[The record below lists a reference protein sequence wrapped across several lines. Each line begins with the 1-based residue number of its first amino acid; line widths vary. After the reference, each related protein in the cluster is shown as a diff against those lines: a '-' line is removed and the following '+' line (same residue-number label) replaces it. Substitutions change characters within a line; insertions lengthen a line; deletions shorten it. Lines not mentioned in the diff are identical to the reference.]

1 MENIDFLAVLR
12 SIWNGLLVIS
22 FPVAVVSFFW
32 GFFDLYFFIR
42 YEGKI
47 KRGIKVWS
55 KPLSDNLRNYL
66 LTLSSDVIETK
77 KALFFERKTGFIR
90 VENDEALI
98 YYRRPHWS
106 TSWPYVGY
114 VNLSEPDCVLEFR
127 SSLPMHLF
135 LLPFIVSIVAIPFV
149 LILMIFN
156 YYMESTAIINFLKM
170 KASPSLPVD
179 TGYSN
184 APS

>member
-12 SIWNGLLVIS
+12 SIWMGSILLS
-22 FPVAVVSFFW
+22 FLLAIFSFFW
-32 GFFDLYFFIR
+32 GFFDLIFLMR

-55 KPLSDNLRNYL
+55 KPLSDDLRKYL
-66 LTLSSDVIETK
+66 LSLPSDIIETRK
-77 KALFFERKTGFIR
+77 TLFFVTKTGFIR
-90 VENDEALI
+90 VENQEALI
-98 YYRRPHWS
+98 YCRRPHWG

-114 VNLSEPDCVLEFR
+114 VNLSEPDNVLEFR

-135 LLPFIVSIVAIPFV
+135 LLPFILSIVGIPFV

-156 YYMESTAIINFLKM
+156 YYMESTAIENFLKR
-170 KASPSLPVD
+170 KIAEKSV
-179 TGYSN
+179 
-184 APS
+184 